1 MAWRAAKSLDVLRG
15 QINAKWPGRSRA
27 SDGAIGDPRHAAT
40 KSDHNVNSAGV
51 VTALDI
57 THDPLHGPDARKLA
71 ESLVAS
77 QDPRIK
83 YIISNGEIVSG
94 PGNANHLP
102 WVWRRYTGENAHRT
116 HMHISVRPLLYDHEA
131 PWSITP
137 VPTVPAVGSTLW
149 LQQQLNKHG
158 AKLKEDGIDGPATAA
173 AIRAF
178 AISTLK
184 GN

>member
-1 MAWRAAKSLDVLRG
+1 MAWRLAKSLETLRM
-15 QINAKWPGRSRA
+15 QVNAKWPGRSKKT
-27 SDGAIGDPRHAAT
+27 DGAKGDDAHAAR
-40 KSDHNVNSAGV
+40 KSDHNPNDQEV

-57 THDPLHGPDARKLA
+57 THDPMHGPDARKLA

-77 QDPRIK
+77 KDPRIK
-83 YIISNGEIVSG
+83 HLISNGEIVSG
-94 PGNANHLP
+94 LGQDHPA
-102 WVWRRYTGENAHRT
+102 WKWRRYTGENAHRT
-116 HMHISVRPLLYDHEA
+116 HMHISVRPLFYDHEA

-137 VPTVPAVGSTLW
+137 IPVAPAVGSTLW
-149 LQQQLNKHG
+149 VQRALNKRG
-158 AKLKEDGIDGPATAA
+158 AKLTEDGIDGPATAA